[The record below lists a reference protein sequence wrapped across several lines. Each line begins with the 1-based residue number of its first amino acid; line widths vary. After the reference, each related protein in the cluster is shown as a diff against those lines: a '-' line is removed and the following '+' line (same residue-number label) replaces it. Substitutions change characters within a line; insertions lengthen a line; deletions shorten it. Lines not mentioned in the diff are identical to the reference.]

1 MQTKIFVVDDE
12 RYTLDFFEALLINED
27 VQVFK
32 YRSPIEAF
40 KAVEKN
46 EPDLIIS
53 DIVMPEMSGLE
64 FLEELNNKYPYIT
77 VILITA
83 YASIEKAVQAI
94 KKGAFDFL
102 TKPFDDIEEVT
113 IKIKKGLENSRLKNR
128 VKVLQENVNELYG
141 IDNIVSKSKKMNDI
155 LSMVKKVSGISSNIL
170 ISGESGTGKELIARS
185 IHQLSSRKDERFLP
199 INCAAIPENLQES
212 LFFGYEKGAFT
223 GADSLH
229 RGYFEEAD
237 GGTLFLDEIGETD
250 PNFQVKLLR
259 VIQEKSVKRLGASK
273 SLDVD
278 VRLICATNKNL
289 EREVEAG
296 NFRQD
301 LYYRINV
308 IKIEIPP
315 LRERAE
321 DVPYLVDFFI
331 KRYNREFSKNLKGA
345 DSGFMKHLYEY
356 DWPGNVRELENIIE
370 RSTALAE
377 KDYLS
382 VDNLPETF
390 FSNSNSGERFSGNSL
405 KYKDAREEFEK
416 SYLKRLLELSDNN
429 ITRASKLAEVDPATM
444 HRKVN
449 KYLKE

>member
-1 MQTKIFVVDDE
+1 MENKIFVVDDE

-27 VQVFK
+27 IQVFK

-40 KAVEKN
+40 KAIEKN

-64 FLEELNNKYPYIT
+64 FLEELNKKYPHIT

-102 TKPFDDIEEVT
+102 TKPFDDIEEVI

-128 VKVLQENVNELYG
+128 VKILQENVNELYG
-141 IDNIVSKSKKMNDI
+141 LNNIVSTSKKMDDI
-155 LSMVKKVSGISSNIL
+155 LSMVKKVASINSNIL
-170 ISGESGTGKELIARS
+170 ICGESGTGKELIARS

-223 GADSLH
+223 GAGSLH
-229 RGYFEEAD
+229 KGYFEEAD
-237 GGTLFLDEIGETD
+237 RGTLFLDEIGETN

-273 SLDVD
+273 SLDID

-308 IKIEIPP
+308 IKIDIPP

-331 KRYNREFSKNLKGA
+331 KKYNQKFNKNLKGA
-345 DSGFMKHLYEY
+345 DSKFMKHLYEY

-370 RSTALAE
+370 RSIALAE

-382 VDNLPETF
+382 VENLPKSF
-390 FSNSNSGERFSGNSL
+390 FSNGNSEKRFSGIGL

-416 SYLKRLLELSDNN
+416 NYLEKLLNLSDNN
-429 ITRASKLAEVDPATM
+429 ITRASKLAGVDPATM
-444 HRKVN
+444 HRKIN

>member
-27 VQVFK
+27 VEVFK
-32 YRSPIEAF
+32 FRSPVEAF

-46 EPDLIIS
+46 ETDLIIS
-53 DIVMPEMSGLE
+53 DIVMPEMSGIE
-64 FLEELNNKYPYIT
+64 FLEEVNNKYQHIT

-113 IKIKKGLENSRLKNR
+113 IKIKKGLENSRLKSR
-128 VKVLQENVNELYG
+128 VKVLQENVKELYG
-141 IDNIVSKSKKMNDI
+141 IENIVSKSKKMNDI
-155 LSMVKKVSGISSNIL
+155 LSMVRKVSGISSNIL

-185 IHQLSSRKDERFLP
+185 IHQLSSRKNERFLP

-223 GADSLH
+223 GADSVH

-259 VIQEKSVKRLGASK
+259 AIQEKSIKRLGASK
-273 SLDVD
+273 SVDVD

-289 EREVEAG
+289 EREIAER

-315 LRERAE
+315 LRKRAE

-331 KRYNREFSKNLKGA
+331 KKYNLEFGKNLKGA
-345 DSGFMKHLYEY
+345 DSGFMKLLYEY

-370 RSTALAE
+370 RSIALAE

-382 VDNLPETF
+382 SENLPDTF
-390 FSNSNSGERFSGNSL
+390 FSRRNSGKRFSGDSL
-405 KYKDAREEFEK
+405 KYKDARDDFEK
-416 SYLKRLLELSDNN
+416 SYLKRLLDLSENN
-429 ITRASKLAEVDPATM
+429 ITRASKLAGVDPATM

>member
-12 RYTLDFFEALLINED
+12 RYTLDFFEALLINEN

-32 YRSPIEAF
+32 FRSPIEAF

-64 FLEELNNKYPYIT
+64 FLEELNKKYPYIT
-77 VILITA
+77 VILVTA

-185 IHQLSSRKDERFLP
+185 IHQLSSRKNERFLP

-259 VIQEKSVKRLGASK
+259 VIQEKSVKRLGANK

-289 EREVEAG
+289 ESEVEKG

-390 FSNSNSGERFSGNSL
+390 FSNSNSGGRFSGDSL
-405 KYKDAREEFEK
+405 KYKDARDEFEK

-429 ITRASKLAEVDPATM
+429 ITRASKLAGVDPATM